1 MRKKKNTTIQFKVDE
16 DFKQQVMDYC
26 DRNDIVMSQLIRQL
40 LKKEMA
46 QNLGGKEDGTDRQ
59 K

>member
-46 QNLGGKEDGTDRQ
+46 QNLGGKEDGEE
-59 K
+59 